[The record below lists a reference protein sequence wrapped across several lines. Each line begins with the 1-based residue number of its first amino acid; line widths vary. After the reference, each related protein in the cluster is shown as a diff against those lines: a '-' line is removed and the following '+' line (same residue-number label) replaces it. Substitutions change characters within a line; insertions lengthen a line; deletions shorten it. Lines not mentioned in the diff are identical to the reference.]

1 MKVQLAKENPGER
14 TKPLCE
20 GVSHLDEPCNSSAAS
35 FCEKCERWFCASH
48 AHDGEWHLC
57 ALKPGDLDDIGGEG

>member
-1 MKVQLAKENPGER
+1 MKAQPAKENPSEG

-20 GVSHLDEPCNSSAAS
+20 GVSHLDEPCNSSATL

-48 AHDGEWHLC
+48 AHDEFWHSC
-57 ALKPGDLDDIGGEG
+57 ALEPGDVGGEG